1 MSEDIVIIMAPG
13 LLASIGRGPGMLLH
27 TPQHPGRPD
36 VSSARIGRPNP
47 EGWLDFTLA
56 GGNHFLLVG
65 DLDSHVSTLA
75 PHCFPLGTTSCS
87 LRLEE
92 ESSTTRAP
100 SAG

>member
-1 MSEDIVIIMAPG
+1 MSAVPG
-13 LLASIGRGPGMLLH
+13 WGGPALK
-27 TPQHPGRPD
+27 
-36 VSSARIGRPNP
+36 A
-47 EGWLDFTLA
+47 GWISYLR